1 MTTRKTRSSAK
12 KKKAPVAVAGNDN
25 DGAPDGNVDASAGAN
40 LVIAKVTL
48 LQLLA
53 AGTCDRMLAGLSR
66 LISEQHRSPD
76 LLDVGDTIH
85 GLSSAGE
92 GGGNVD
98 VADLDQLR
106 RFVQRV
112 LENVTM
118 DDMLDALNDEV
129 VNVVIKE
136 GKGTVFRGGNGDP
149 HDLTGTK
156 KKATKISPKIA
167 LNIIKELLGVAG
179 HGNGH
184 YKFLGSYDP
193 TTYVPGAAFLPSGDG
208 VLDWAHLGGD
218 TNPTDAKNVRA
229 RALLFAAYLQD
240 ERPQKDPTP
249 ARTRRGGGV
258 TFGPKGGN
266 EDEYDEDDED
276 EDDDEGGD
284 GGNGG
289 KGRARAAAGKAGAA
303 AAGAATAG
311 ARRTTR
317 RSSSSTAAASNN
329 STSALKTKS
338 GPGGTTKKK
347 APKKQASSSSA
358 RANPRGHGGDSAHAR
373 ARSVSE
379 SPHPRRPPTVYAEGE
394 DVGAALA
401 AFKEAT
407 EEADKQRAEREA
419 RAQAEYQRIDDLEGV
434 VGGIREDV
442 DGLEEELQAYKKE
455 NDLQVDN
462 LQANL
467 QAQLDNQGDELQ
479 AQLDNQ
485 QDNFQSQL
493 DNQQDQLTDGLADAN
508 TRSDAAAKAAAASAA
523 VAGQASAR
531 SRIANR
537 LARKGGKGNN
547 GTNANPEESNRQA
560 NNGTNANTANAGDAP
575 HNADAAQRPPPFRT
589 SRLGN
594 GMAAGLAVFAGFF
607 ASGYPLEG
615 AITGG
620 LGAGTLLYFARWL
633 IRRSIVYRIFAI
645 FSLASILLGYGFGIL
660 VSFLYW
666 IMCLMCGI

>member
-25 DGAPDGNVDASAGAN
+25 DGAPDANVNVDAGAN

-76 LLDVGDTIH
+76 LLDVGGTIH

-98 VADLDQLR
+98 VADLDELR
-106 RFVQRV
+106 CFVERT
-112 LENVTM
+112 LDTVTM

-129 VNVVIKE
+129 VNVVIKD
-136 GKGTVFRGGNGDP
+136 GKGPVFRGGNGDP
-149 HDLTGTK
+149 HDLTNTK
-156 KKATKISPKIA
+156 KKAAKISPKIA

-218 TNPTDAKNVRA
+218 TNPTAVKNVRA

-276 EDDDEGGD
+276 DDDEGGD

-317 RSSSSTAAASNN
+317 PTASSN
-329 STSALKTKS
+329 STSARKAKS

-358 RANPRGHGGDSAHAR
+358 QANPRGRVGDSARAR

-379 SPHPRRPPTVYAEGE
+379 SPHPRRPPTVYAEDE

-419 RAQAEYQRIDDLEGV
+419 RAQFEYARIDDLE
-434 VGGIREDV
+434 EKV
-442 DGLEEELQAYKKE
+442 DGIEEDQQRFMEEQTSINEEVRADIS
-455 NDLQVDN
+455 DLQDHT
-462 LQANL
+462 ANL
-467 QAQLDNQGDELQ
+467 EDRTAEAALK
-479 AQLDNQ
+479 AHR
-485 QDNFQSQL
+485 
-493 DNQQDQLTDGLADAN
+493 TDKVAREAKKSAGRAN
-508 TRSDAAAKAAAASAA
+508 AKTKIMEVKARRRAGAS
-523 VAGQASAR
+523 
-531 SRIANR
+531 
-537 LARKGGKGNN
+537 N
-547 GTNANPEESNRQA
+547 GTNANPEESTRQA
-560 NNGTNANTANAGDAP
+560 NNGTNANTANAGDTP
-575 HNADAAQRPPPFRT
+575 HNADAVQRPPRFRT
-589 SRLGN
+589 RLGN
-594 GMAAGLAVFAGFF
+594 GMAAGLAMFAGLL
-607 ASGYPLEG
+607 AGGYPLEG

-633 IRRSIVYRIFAI
+633 IRRSRIYRIFAI
-645 FSLASILLGYGFGIL
+645 FGLASILLGYGFGVL
-660 VSFLYW
+660 VGVLYF
-666 IMCLMCGI
+666 IMCLLCGI